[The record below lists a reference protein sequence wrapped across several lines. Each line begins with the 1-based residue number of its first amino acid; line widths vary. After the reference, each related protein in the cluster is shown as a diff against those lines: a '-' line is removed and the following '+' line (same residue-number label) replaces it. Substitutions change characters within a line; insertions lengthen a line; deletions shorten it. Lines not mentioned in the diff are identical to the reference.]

1 MKYKAHITVLLK
13 DTSTNKKMHMNI
25 LQESEETQVK
35 TLIDDVQDYQA
46 EGQCADCTSSK
57 Y

>member
-1 MKYKAHITVLLK
+1 
-13 DTSTNKKMHMNI
+13 MNI

-46 EGQCADCTSSK
+46 EGQSAECTSSE

>member
-1 MKYKAHITVLLK
+1 
-13 DTSTNKKMHMNI
+13 MNI

-35 TLIDDVQDYQA
+35 TLIDDVQSQDYQA
-46 EGQCADCTSSK
+46 EGQCAECTSSK

>member
-1 MKYKAHITVLLK
+1 
-13 DTSTNKKMHMNI
+13 MHMNI

-46 EGQCADCTSSK
+46 EGQCAECTSSK